1 MCEATGT
8 NEPPW
13 TDPLAAV
20 AASLPHDF
28 KMEKW
33 EQALRDVGEAAA
45 GGGAVS
51 ALTRAGAACARLWSE
66 NAIFRLVQRV
76 VLEDDRE
83 LLARVMP
90 FIKCLNS
97 YILEEKVCVYLF
109 LDTHVI
115 IIIIFVVV
123 VVVVVVV
130 SIVLLNTHTHTH
142 THTLLSLYIY
152 NGLERTI
159 FEPIKM

>member
-13 TDPLAAV
+13 THPLAAV

-76 VLEDDRE
+76 VLEEPRTSA
-83 LLARVMP
+83 LT
-90 FIKCLNS
+90 
-97 YILEEKVCVYLF
+97 YIVLVLSG
-109 LDTHVI
+109 I
-115 IIIIFVVV
+115 
-123 VVVVVVV
+123 V
-130 SIVLLNTHTHTH
+130 SIYAVLVTSSISKGYSNTATKG
-142 THTLLSLYIY
+142 SAEFFS
-152 NGLERTI
+152 GKKAEKD
-159 FEPIKM
+159 PGGAPADGG